1 MSTEPSAAHD
11 GLEPRF
17 SLPPTTPRSRK
28 SCLVV
33 GGVQIYL
40 YGLEDLD
47 DLPSDD
53 IAVLYLAHNRTRTYL
68 VTEGIAHEILHIY
81 RTDRRRKR
89 MPMIAVTMNMRNHGD
104 REVRSCGAW
113 IYSGYLLN
121 RLQIDQR
128 ANQTW
133 SDGNKNHGID
143 LMSMVSGSAQD
154 FKLIL
159 DYLPAYSPRF
169 RNFHNIMLGVSLGG
183 HTAWRMASVAP
194 GQFEA
199 FAIVVGC
206 PNLTS
211 LLLSRL
217 GLDAVTFGVDQ
228 DELDKVPYDELE
240 KVMSEEQ
247 RRRWPRALA
256 ELVREGDRM
265 ARDEFPRTVPL
276 LMCNG
281 KHDAL
286 VPTGFSESWL
296 TRRKMAMNGEFAAKS
311 KARIFI
317 QDNTGHSCTKEMVA
331 IIADWIGDLYKQ

>member
-1 MSTEPSAAHD
+1 MPTESSAAHD

-17 SLPPTTPRSRK
+17 SLPPTTPRSSK

-104 REVRSCGAW
+104 RE
-113 IYSGYLLN
+113 
-121 RLQIDQR
+121 IDQR

-143 LMSMVSGSAQD
+143 LMSMISGSAQD

-159 DYLPAYSPRF
+159 DYLPAYLPRF

-265 ARDEFPRTVPL
+265 ARNEFPRTVPL

-286 VPTGFSESWL
+286 VPTGLSESWL

-331 IIADWIGDLYKQ
+331 MIADWIGDLYKQ

>member
-1 MSTEPSAAHD
+1 MPTESSA

-17 SLPPTTPRSRK
+17 SLPPTTPRSSK
-28 SCLVV
+28 SFLVV

-47 DLPSDD
+47 DSPSDD
-53 IAVLYLAHNRTRTYL
+53 IAVLYLAHNRTRT
-68 VTEGIAHEILHIY
+68 
-81 RTDRRRKR
+81 TDGRRKR
-89 MPMIAVTMNMRNHGD
+89 MPLIAVTMNMRNHGD
-104 REVRSCGAW
+104 RE
-113 IYSGYLLN
+113 
-121 RLQIDQR
+121 IDQR

-133 SDGNKNHGID
+133 SNGNKNHGID
-143 LMSMVSGSAQD
+143 LMSMISGSAQD

-159 DYLPAYSPRF
+159 DYLPAYLPRF

-217 GLDAVTFGVDQ
+217 GVGAATFGVDQ

-256 ELVREGDRM
+256 ELVREGDRK

-281 KHDAL
+281 KYDAL
-286 VPTGFSESWL
+286 VPAGFSESWL
-296 TRRKMAMNGEFAAKS
+296 NRRRMAMNGEFAAKS
-311 KARIFI
+311 KARIFV

-331 IIADWIGDLYKQ
+331 MIADWIGDLYKQ